1 MTQYTITA
9 TGKKLDMEGL
19 KTSQKKATLIKN
31 VRARTSTKLELK
43 NIIVNEPAKL
53 KAVVPSL
60 SPVTVTEKVDEKQT
74 TKLKKSKGE

>member
-31 VRARTSTKLELK
+31 VRA
-43 NIIVNEPAKL
+43 KL